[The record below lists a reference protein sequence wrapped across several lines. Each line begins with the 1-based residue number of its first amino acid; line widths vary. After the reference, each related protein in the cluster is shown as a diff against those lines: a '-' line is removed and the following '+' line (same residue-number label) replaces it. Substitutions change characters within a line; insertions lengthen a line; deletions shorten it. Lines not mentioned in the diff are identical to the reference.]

1 MKAIIFDMDGVLVD
15 TMPSHYNAM
24 KAALKDFT
32 NIDLDKTTFYLLEGM
47 PIIEMTFKIFDLKGF
62 SNNTKKERLDEIAEK
77 ISSKKK
83 EIFMQMNLVPESFR
97 GARELILDNLRDCL
111 KAVVTGSSEQEV
123 QTVIDKNFGKDKFDV
138 IINGDD
144 FEGKGKPD
152 PSSYLAAIRKLGIV
166 PSNALIVENAPLG
179 VQAANNA
186 GVQCIVVLNSSP
198 LSLDDFKGRIS
209 QDRVFKD
216 IMSATK
222 FLRNWCFH

>member
-24 KAALKDFT
+24 KAALKEFT

-62 SNNTKKERLDEIAEK
+62 SNNTKKERLDDIAEK

-152 PSSYLAAIRKLGIV
+152 PSSYLVAIRKLGIV

-186 GVQCIVVLNSSP
+186 GVQCIVALNSSP

-222 FLRNWCFH
+222 FLRNWCYH